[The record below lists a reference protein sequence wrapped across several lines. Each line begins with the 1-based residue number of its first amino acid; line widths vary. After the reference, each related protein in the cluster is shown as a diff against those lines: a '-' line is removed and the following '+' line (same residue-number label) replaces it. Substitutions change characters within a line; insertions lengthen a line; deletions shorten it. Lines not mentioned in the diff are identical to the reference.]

1 MRILRRVLP
10 IACLALAAGAA
21 PSLAQDSGFGVK
33 GGVNLANQELTGSGA
48 PSTSMRVAA
57 VAGGFLTLPLGS
69 WLAVQAEGL
78 YTMKGAKVSVSG
90 IDSTLQID
98 YLEVPLLA
106 RVRLGS
112 GHRHYYVAGGV
123 APAFRVRARAAT
135 TFSTS
140 TEELDVSDQVERFDL
155 GVAAGGGM
163 QAGALVIDAR
173 YTFGLRDIDT
183 DKTDSSR
190 TKNRTIAVTAGFR
203 F

>member
-1 MRILRRVLP
+1 VRRLHRVLP
-10 IACLALAAGAA
+10 LALVALAIAV
-21 PSLAQDSGFGVK
+21 PSLAQDGGFGVK
-33 GGVNLANQELTGSGA
+33 GGVNLADEDLSGSGA

-57 VAGGFLTLPLGS
+57 VAGGFVTLPLGS
-69 WLAVQAEGL
+69 WLALQAEGL

-112 GHRHYYVAGGV
+112 GPRHYYVAGGV
-123 APAFRVRARAAT
+123 APAFRMRARAAT

-163 QAGALVIDAR
+163 QSGPLVIDAR
-173 YTFGLRDIDT
+173 YTLGLRDIDT
-183 DKTDSSR
+183 DKTDGSK
-190 TKNRTIAVTAGFR
+190 TKNRTIAVTVGFR

>member
-1 MRILRRVLP
+1 MRRILP
-10 IACLALAAGAA
+10 IALLGLAIAV
-21 PSLAQDSGFGVK
+21 PSAAQDGGVGVK
-33 GGVNLANQELTGSGA
+33 GGVNFANQALTGTGA

-57 VAGGFLTLPLGS
+57 VGGGFVTLPLAP
-69 WLAVQAEGL
+69 WLALQCEGL

-90 IDSTLQID
+90 INSTLQID

-123 APAFRVRARAAT
+123 APAFRLRARSAT

-140 TEELDVSDQVERFDL
+140 TEELDVADQVEPFDL

-163 QAGALVIDAR
+163 QSGALVIDAR

-183 DKTDSSR
+183 DKTDATR
-190 TKNRTIAVTAGFR
+190 TKNRTVAVTAGFR